1 MIEIKNIS
9 KKYKNVHGRYS
20 NALSDVSLS
29 LPSKGLVFVVG
40 KTGCGKSTLL
50 KTISTLVKPDK
61 GEVLFEDRV
70 ISKFNSREKQHFL
83 ANDISLVFQE
93 HNLLED
99 FNVYDNIKLSTNING
114 VELLEEDI
122 QKHLER
128 FEIKDHGHRMIY
140 ELSGG
145 ERQRVS
151 IVRALV
157 KNPKAIFLDEPT
169 GSLDVENTKIIFD
182 SLKEISKDKLV
193 VVVSHDLDSAK
204 VYADRIITL
213 DKGKLINDEVINN
226 IDGGL
231 ITSKEEIN
239 KGLSINN
246 KIYYGKKI
254 FKKKSKRMW
263 VLLSLSAL
271 TMLILGIF
279 FILYFYNEKEY
290 VNRFIKKEKITYMPI
305 EKKEFKQK
313 TNEYYPL
320 EYTVDDLKMFTE
332 FKYIKPYITYLE
344 SSENTNLFIEG
355 KINKP
360 DVAFRGF
367 SLLDEEVINKYG
379 LKLIEGELPISDDE
393 VVVSSFMY
401 EIFKKTGYKNDNN
414 EKMEI
419 TNLNDII
426 GKTLNVYDQVVE
438 IVGILDVGI
447 SFTRYEKH
455 FDNQEDNYIIRN
467 EFNDLEHE
475 LVYNLFIS
483 DKALKVFENEFEI
496 TDDYVNVN
504 VIFDTGTGRSRK
516 ELINFI
522 YKNKI
527 KTFGLEGI
535 VGEYVWDY
543 GYAIVNIE
551 KYLPKIFLGIMIFSS
566 LVITLLAT
574 ESVLIRKKDF
584 KIFMSLGMKKK
595 DIFGIF
601 IVDNIIL
608 NFFMWLSS
616 ILLIYLVLF
625 GYSQYLIRV
634 EKYIYPQFSFRLNG
648 IVSIYVILN
657 ILSLISL
664 MVVLNLAYLKQ
675 KKYDNRVIKKSN

>member
-1 MIEIKNIS
+1 M
-9 KKYKNVHGRYS
+9 
-20 NALSDVSLS
+20 
-29 LPSKGLVFVVG
+29 PSKGLVFVVG